1 MDTEP
6 QPPKRHNNV
15 LSSLNMAID
24 AANLAKEIL
33 SVVSAKAACSS
44 ISVLLTAIKVRFLL
58 VRVNALQV
66 KIAVTSRIR

>member
-1 MDTEP
+1 MDTKS
-6 QPPKRHNNV
+6 QPPKRNNNV

-33 SVVSAKAACSS
+33 SVVSAKAACGS

-58 VRVNALQV
+58 VRQG
-66 KIAVTSRIR
+66 